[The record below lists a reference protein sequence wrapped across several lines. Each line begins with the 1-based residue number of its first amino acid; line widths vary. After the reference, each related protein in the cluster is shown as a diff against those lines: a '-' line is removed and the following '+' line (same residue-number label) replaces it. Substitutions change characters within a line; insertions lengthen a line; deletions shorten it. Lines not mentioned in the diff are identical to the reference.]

1 MTIREY
7 NNCVDEF
14 SDGVYR
20 FLLKNIKNVELARD
34 LVQDSFMKL
43 WLKRKEVS
51 YKKSKSYLFTTAYHT
66 LIDQTRKK
74 SWYDKGMDENATRNL
89 ESTGSNYSD
98 IKEILDLALDKL
110 PDIQKSVILLR
121 DYEGYSYKEIGGIT
135 DLNEAQVK
143 VYIYRARLFLKK
155 YLVSVE
161 MVI

>member
-43 WLKRKEVS
+43 WLRRKEVS
-51 YKKSKSYLFTTAYHT
+51 YKKSKLYLFTTAYHT
-66 LIDQTRKK
+66 MIDHIRKY
-74 SWYDKGMDENATRNL
+74 SRQNSDMIEGFAFNLVSSDE
-89 ESTGSNYSD
+89 NYSD

-121 DYEGYSYKEIGGIT
+121 DYEGYSYKEIGEIT